1 MPTDTPLTFPEAYP
15 ALLKNEYDLLVTGH
29 GTKEPAKGEPW
40 RNRAALSPTDC
51 EVISKRHPR
60 GGVGLRTGR
69 VIAVDLDIK
78 HSTVARLMREF
89 VELFSGAAPTR
100 IGLPPKALMIYRAD
114 ARFSKVTSPV
124 FVSPDGA
131 KHKVEILADGQYF
144 VAFGIHPDTDSPYQ
158 WVTNENPLN
167 TPLSQLESIKAEH
180 GLQIVDEFERLAIA
194 MGWRKE
200 GERIPRSTYLSD
212 PNDWTAGISRTDPE
226 TVENVDRVRSAL
238 GTISADCSRDE
249 WRNVLFA
256 ILSTGWTCAGEL
268 CREWS
273 LTAPDR
279 FDGDG
284 LRNVLDSAKAD
295 RPNGI
300 TLGTLFAIAKGNGW
314 VDPRKAKQQF
324 DSYGDISNGRRFAD
338 RFRGS
343 FLFVHATST
352 WYVWNGQRWKPCD
365 TGEAMAAAKAIADEC
380 ISETLSKLKEE
391 GTEAAKRSHT
401 QALGVHRSIQKLE
414 AMLKAASTEPGMSI
428 AHPGLFDSDPLKIN
442 VRNGVLDLKTGQLL
456 PALPEMH
463 GSRLAG
469 VEYDRLA
476 QCPRWLDFVHAT
488 MNGDSEMV
496 AFMQRV
502 CGYAL
507 TGLVDEEVLFF
518 FYGTGANGKSVFANV
533 ILAAFGEYG
542 VTVRAALLA
551 RDHKGSGS
559 DAEREKARLPGSRIT
574 LMNETGQAD
583 MWDDQRMKEMVS
595 REKISARQLYAESFE
610 FMPTH
615 KLFIRGNHQPGA
627 MDSGEGFWR
636 RIVLIGFTRQF
647 SEAERVPDLDRQII
661 ERELPGVFA
670 WMVDGC
676 LHWQK
681 YRLQIPKKVKDAV
694 NAYRK
699 DTDLMGEWLE
709 SECIRRPDV
718 EGISSELFTN
728 YVNFLKAANVNAPS
742 RSVFGRQLV
751 QRGFRKRESNGKTF
765 YVGLAIRCPFDPD
778 EL

>member
-1 MPTDTPLTFPEAYP
+1 MPSDTPTLFPEAYP
-15 ALLKNEYDLLVTGH
+15 ALLKNGYDLLVTGH

-51 EVISKRHPR
+51 EAISKRHPR
-60 GGVGLRTGR
+60 GGVGIRAGK

-89 VELFSGAAPTR
+89 VELFSGFAPTR

-114 ARFSKVTSPV
+114 TRFSKVTSPV
-124 FVSPDGA
+124 FVSPDGN

-144 VAFGIHPDTDSPYQ
+144 LISGIHPDTDSPYR
-158 WVTNENPLN
+158 WVTNKNPFN
-167 TPLSQLESIKAEH
+167 TPLSQLESITAEH
-180 GLQIVDEFERLAIA
+180 AQQIVDEFERLAA
-194 MGWRKE
+194 TTGWQKE
-200 GERIPRSTYLSD
+200 GGSNVRSTCLSD

-249 WRNVLFA
+249 WRNMLFA
-256 ILSTGWTCAGEL
+256 ILSTGWECAADL
-268 CREWS
+268 CRDWS
-273 LTAPDR
+273 MTAPDR
-279 FDGDG
+279 YDDDG

-314 VDPRKAKQQF
+314 ADPRKYKPQF

-338 RFRGS
+338 KFRGS
-343 FLFVHATST
+343 FLFVHASST

-365 TGEAMAAAKAIADEC
+365 TGEAMSAAKFIADEC

-456 PALPEMH
+456 PALQEMH

-476 QCPRWLDFVHAT
+476 PCPRWLDFVHAV
-488 MNGDSEMV
+488 MHADSEMV
-496 AFMQRV
+496 GFMQRV

-507 TGLVDEEVLFF
+507 TGLVDEEKLFF

-533 ILAAFGEYG
+533 ILAVFGEYG

-559 DAEREKARLPGSRIT
+559 DAEREKARLPGARIA
-574 LMNETGQAD
+574 LMNETGQGD
-583 MWDDQRMKEMVS
+583 IWDDQRTKEMVS
-595 REKISARQLYAESFE
+595 RENISARQLYAESFE

-627 MDSGEGFWR
+627 MDSGDGFWR

-681 YRLQIPKKVKDAV
+681 HGLQIPVKVNDAV

-709 SECIRRPDV
+709 SECVRSTDA
-718 EGISSELFTN
+718 EGVSSELFTN
-728 YVNFLKAANVNAPS
+728 YVDFLKAANVKAPS

-751 QRGFRKRESNGKTF
+751 QRGFGKRESNGKTF
-765 YVGLAIRCPFDPD
+765 YVGLTIRCPFDPD